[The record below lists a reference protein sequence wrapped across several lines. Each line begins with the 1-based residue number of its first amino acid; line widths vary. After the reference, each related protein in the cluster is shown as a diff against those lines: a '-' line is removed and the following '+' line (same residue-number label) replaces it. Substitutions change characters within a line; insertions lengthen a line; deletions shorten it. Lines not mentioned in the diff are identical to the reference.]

1 MPTKCGKRDSKGT
14 YCQWG
19 NSGAH
24 YYYTPGDE
32 ESMKRARS
40 KADKQGQA
48 AHASGYRGG
57 EDEMNECPECDL
69 KALPD
74 VNPNEDEQTYVS
86 RCIKFETERSPD
98 RDSEQ
103 IQRMCYEKYREATG
117 GKKPSGVKKDIMK
130 QIKSELEQIKADLE
144 ELKKSQI
151 KN

>member
-1 MPTKCGKRDSKGT
+1 MPVHPCHENGKPG
-14 YCQWG
+14 YQWG
-19 NSGAH
+19 GH
-24 YYYTPGDE
+24 GKCYTYTPGNE
-32 ESMKRARS
+32 ASRKRA
-40 KADKQGQA
+40 KAKAESQGQA

-57 EDEMNECPECDL
+57 ENEMDECPEYDL
-69 KALPD
+69 KALPNI
-74 VNPNEDEQTYVS
+74 NPNEDEQTYVS

-98 RDSEQ
+98 RDPEQ